1 MIGLGRFCIAHSFVV
16 AGKVLRATHE
26 RQKNSDGGVHS
37 LRSEPTHREA
47 CGPPCVHK
55 ADTALAGGP
64 PAPTTNSCKSSGD
77 KDPPEEIT
85 ILELIGSVVV
95 AVLRTTCDIVAM

>member
-16 AGKVLRATHE
+16 AGKVLGATHE
-26 RQKNSDGGVHS
+26 RQKKTRWRAEERADALLKPVARRA
-37 LRSEPTHREA
+37 LRSLI
-47 CGPPCVHK
+47 HK

-64 PAPTTNSCKSSGD
+64 PANSCKSSGD

-85 ILELIGSVVV
+85 ILELIRVV
-95 AVLRTTCDIVAM
+95 AVLRTTCDIVAI